1 MTQDPSTPP
10 RDAPAPTAG
19 WPAYPPPYL
28 LPDDDEEVSLGE
40 LARWLWRRKWL
51 IGACSFVGAVLA
63 VVLVLVT
70 EPVYRVETLL
80 APMQA
85 EEGGTLSQLAG
96 QFGGLASMAGISLG
110 SGGGGDTEVALAL
123 LQSHQFLER
132 FLRERAL
139 LPALFEEDW
148 DADAGAWR
156 LENEGDKPPTYRR
169 GVQRFRKHLLSV
181 RQDIDSGLVTVAVEW
196 TDREQAADWISD
208 LVQRVNEAMRAR
220 AIADAT
226 SSLDYL
232 NAQLEQTS
240 VVGVRQAIY
249 SLMESQTQA
258 LMLAQVRD
266 QYTFEVID
274 PPAIPSDDEKIRPKG
289 VFSLVLGLLCGFL
302 FSIVVAYVMDLSRGC
317 DD

>member
-40 LARWLWRRKWL
+40 LVRWLWRRKWL

-96 QFGGLASMAGISLG
+96 QFGGLASLAGINLG
-110 SGGGGDTEVALAL
+110 AGDGSDADVALAL
-123 LQSHQFLER
+123 LQSHQLLER

-139 LPALFEEDW
+139 LPVLFKEDW

-156 LENEGDKPPTYRR
+156 LENEGDKPPSYRR
-169 GVQRFRKHLLSV
+169 GVERFREDLLSV

-258 LMLAQVRD
+258 LMLAQVRE
-266 QYTFEVID
+266 QYVFEVID
-274 PPAIPSDDEKIRPKG
+274 PPAIPDDREKLKPRG
-289 VFSLVLGLLCGFL
+289 VLYVIVGVLCGL
-302 FSIVVAYVMDLSRGC
+302 FFGIAVAYLLDALRGS
-317 DD
+317 D